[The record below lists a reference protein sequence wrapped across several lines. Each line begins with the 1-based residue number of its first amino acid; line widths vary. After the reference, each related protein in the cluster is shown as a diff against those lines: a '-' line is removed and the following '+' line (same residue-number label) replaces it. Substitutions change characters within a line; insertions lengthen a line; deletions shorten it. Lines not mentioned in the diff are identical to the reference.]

1 MNVTA
6 QKHGGWNGWRIFRGL
21 VAMAL
26 VSACAAAAVDYIHP
40 KYDFS
45 LVRKVA
51 VLPLENLSTDQLAA
65 ERVRKSV
72 VSEMLAAGVL
82 DVIET
87 AQVNRVLGEQQIQSV
102 SSMSAKQIQEVAKSL
117 GVQALVVGSVDGYDR
132 INVGG
137 GSFAEVAVTLRAVD
151 AATGEIVWST
161 TKSGGGVGV
170 MGRLFGFG
178 GDSMH
183 EATQKAVRAAVA
195 TLFQ

>member
-1 MNVTA
+1 MNAPAADKTRKA
-6 QKHGGWNGWRIFRGL
+6 WGMLRGL

-26 VSACAAAAVDYIHP
+26 ISACASSSVDYVHR

-45 LVRKVA
+45 LVQKVA
-51 VLPLENLSTDQLAA
+51 VLPLENLSTDQLAG

-72 VSEMLAAGVL
+72 VSELLAAGVL

-102 SSMSAKQIQEVAKSL
+102 SSMSAKQIQEVAKGL
-117 GVQALVVGSVDGYDR
+117 GVQALVVGSVDAYDR

-161 TKSGGGVGV
+161 SKSAGGAGV